1 MFTPITKII
10 KTKEGRRVEVAL
22 FQKDGLPMCWVDKEG
37 SAYFVRTDKR
47 IAQFI
52 DNAGYLHFRVKLIKT
67 RPDVKAHRAVLTAW
81 RGPCPPGYEC
91 DHINNVKTDN
101 RLCNLRWLP
110 RKQNQA
116 RRRKKVLYS
125 YRIEIYD
132 RANLT
137 LRLTTNSVKVAVAF
151 LSGDPN
157 MSPQK
162 QTHGVTLLHLPEC
175 TDHVI
180 KTRNY
185 QIVVT
190 KKKRERRNNGN
201 D

>member
-1 MFTPITKII
+1 MFEPITKII
-10 KTKEGRRVEVAL
+10 ETKEGRPVEVAL
-22 FQKDGLPMCWVDKEG
+22 FQKDGQPMCWVDKNGECYTC
-37 SAYFVRTDKR
+37 AREKR
-47 IAQFI
+47 IAQFT
-52 DNAGYLHFRVKLIKT
+52 NTAGYLHFRVRIIKT

-91 DHINNVKTDN
+91 DHINNIKTDN

-110 RKQNQA
+110 RKQNYA
-116 RRRKKVLYS
+116 RRRKYIYHDYS
-125 YRIEIYD
+125 IAIYD

-157 MSPQK
+157 MSLQNH
-162 QTHGVTLLHLPEC
+162 THGMIMIHLPEC

-180 KTRNY
+180 NTRNY
-185 QIVVT
+185 QIIVS
-190 KKKRERRNNGN
+190 KWKRKPKNAR
-201 D
+201 